1 MIAQRTRRL
10 YRVVALATAGLVLA
24 GCAGEASPPPST
36 ELRFKTDDF
45 VIRVAPET
53 KPTRAL
59 EPIYWRVMVHDAESG
74 LPIQGGEG
82 RIFGTNRDRKTVSN
96 GLAGTEELGTYRS
109 NLMFVTAGMWAMAI
123 QFRRDSTKVLQK
135 TQDWTQ
141 DILAA
146 EEPGDFSPP
155 SSSRPPEP
163 PPGPAPDTTRKE
175 P

>member
-1 MIAQRTRRL
+1 MIAERTRRFR
-10 YRVVALATAGLVLA
+10 RVVALAAAGFVMA
-24 GCAGEASPPPST
+24 SCGGGGSPPPKG

-45 VIRVAPET
+45 VIRVEPET

-59 EPIYWRVMVHDAESG
+59 EPIYWRVIVHDVKTG

-82 RIFGTNRDRKTVSN
+82 RVFGTNRDRKTVSN
-96 GLAGTEELGTYRS
+96 GLGETEELGTYRT

-146 EEPGDFSPP
+146 DEPGDFSPP
-155 SSSRPPEP
+155 SSARAPEP
-163 PPGPAPDTTRKE
+163 LPQPANDSTRKE